1 MRRWDSY
8 ILGIIIGL
16 IAPALF
22 MLIYIDRFNMWSS
35 LRLLGWQLAPSIGK
49 LLMLSVFPN
58 MALIFLFYSLDAWR
72 LSKGVLIGAFPYLL
86 AAIWATF

>member
-35 LRLLGWQLAPSIGK
+35 LRMLGWQLAPSIGK